1 MAQAGLKRLAA
12 RLLFAGELLVFV
24 WVYFY
29 GAHGFLELTALR
41 EESTQIAMQKER
53 KAEDIKIL
61 QDKVIA
67 WNVHSFEKEKL
78 AREQLQMARKD
89 EIIYLVS

>member
-1 MAQAGLKRLAA
+1 MTQTDLKRLSV
-12 RLLFAGELLVFV
+12 RLLFACELLVFV

-41 EESTQIAMQKER
+41 EECALIAAQKR
-53 KAEDIKIL
+53 QKAEDIKLL
-61 QDKVIA
+61 QEKIIA